1 MQPIDRT
8 ANIPS
13 ASAETAAGCEDCSSV
28 LTEISWVEADPYST
42 VNRKVEVD
50 GGWWMGYRRLDLIKE
65 FIIHN
70 ECTKAATLCFCF
82 PEQKLFF
89 HYLFYPGVCQIML
102 SGFSDI
108 SSSFLGI
115 PDLQKL

>member
-42 VNRKVEVD
+42 VNRKVD
-50 GGWWMGYRRLDLIKE
+50 GGWWWG
-65 FIIHN
+65 
-70 ECTKAATLCFCF
+70 
-82 PEQKLFF
+82 
-89 HYLFYPGVCQIML
+89 G
-102 SGFSDI
+102 GGGGG
-108 SSSFLGI
+108 GI
-115 PDLQKL
+115 GGLT